1 VTRVEKIEAR
11 LQQALNP
18 ERLELTD
25 DSQSHAGHA
34 GTKEHGG
41 GHFFATVVSTAFEG
55 KNLVQRHQLVCRA
68 LGDLT
73 QLLEEL
79 RRRPDDRVSQREIE
93 DVVYAVLR
101 LESDPFFEHLPDPGA
116 LLHGGP

>member
-55 KNLVQRHQLVCRA
+55 KNLVQRHQLVYRA
-68 LGDLT
+68 LGDLMQSDIHALGIKAYT
-73 QLLEEL
+73 
-79 RRRPDDRVSQREIE
+79 PNEIIKPE
-93 DVVYAVLR
+93 
-101 LESDPFFEHLPDPGA
+101 
-116 LLHGGP
+116 